1 MSDYEIIMQI
11 FMYNIM
17 AGCETGGCAYF
28 HLINCHKNRKCF
40 YDGLYRSAIAALDSG
55 YDKKV

>member
-17 AGCETGGCAYF
+17 SGCETGGCAYF
-28 HLINCHKNRKCF
+28 HLINCHKKRKCF
-40 YDGLYRSAIAALDSG
+40 YDGLYRSAITALEMG
-55 YDKKV
+55 WF